1 MSGNALK
8 RKRPKKYYVDH
19 KAQKEIKRGKKEEEF
34 GPNLSGF
41 LITCNGDDKGALR
54 EGYRILKQ
62 VADARF
68 GEEVLPKDE
77 GDDGTDEDE
86 DDIEKSIKKEVK
98 DIKAAHQA
106 VRRFQM
112 LSTKAK
118 SVIFIRS
125 LLEDPLTL
133 VDDVF
138 TAIEEGNITNI
149 RSCQRLLPVLT
160 TCYAK
165 TEEII
170 KCGTKLIPTYFQVE
184 PDMKPLKFC
193 LVWKVSCNKQLCRD
207 DVILPLCKIIE
218 ETGIE
223 HVTDYKEPELVLN
236 IETIGNTTVFSIL
249 RNYVR
254 FRKFNLQSVL
264 ALNSSSAKLVD
275 ELKTV
280 VPSNSNL
287 VATDDLKTEA
297 NGKANELDDSVGD
310 EMNGSNNSVVVAKEI
325 ELPNSTV
332 VKAEKTSALSD
343 LNVDENNS
351 KTAVDLIVDAKT
363 EDNSSVESKNI

>member
-1 MSGNALK
+1 MSDNPLK
-8 RKRPKKYYVDH
+8 RKRPKKYYVNH
-19 KAQKEIKRGKKEEEF
+19 KKGKFEEF
-34 GPNLSGF
+34 GPNQSGF
-41 LITCNGDDKGALR
+41 LITCNGDDRGALH
-54 EGYRILKQ
+54 EGYRFLNQ
-62 VADARF
+62 VADARY
-68 GEEVLPKDE
+68 GAEELAKEE
-77 GDDGTDEDE
+77 GVDGTDEEEDE

-98 DIKAAHQA
+98 DIKAASKA
-106 VRRFQM
+106 VRRFQN

-125 LLEDPLTL
+125 HLEDQLAL

-138 TAIEEGNITNI
+138 TGVEEGRIANI
-149 RSCQRLLPVLT
+149 RNCQRLLPVLT

-170 KCGTKLIPTYFQVE
+170 KCGTKLIPTYFQTE

-193 LVWKVSCNKQLCRD
+193 LVWKVSCNKQLSRD

-264 ALNSSSAKLVD
+264 ALNSSSTKLVD
-275 ELKTV
+275 EKSVNELQAV

-287 VATDDLKTEA
+287 TATDDSKTVT
-297 NGKANELDDSVGD
+297 NVKANELGNSVTIAVGD
-310 EMNGSNNSVVVAKEI
+310 EVKGSNGSVETAKEI
-325 ELPNSTV
+325 ELHNSTPV
-332 VKAEKTSALSD
+332 VGKPDELSD
-343 LNVDENNS
+343 LNVTEDNS
-351 KTAVDLIVDAKT
+351 KTAVD
-363 EDNSSVESKNI
+363 SVVEVVT